1 MFPWLFNY
9 APQYQLPW
17 SGNWA
22 QTIDPDTS
30 FFSSIKPGAG
40 VGEIERKAT
49 DVASYGSQLGWLAEI
64 LLANDVDERGVP
76 TVSAEDVASA
86 RLKLRTAYKKI
97 RQIKEQNQADVR
109 QSALTALERLR
120 TSDPAGY
127 SLVLRMAALEA
138 PAAEAS
144 GALTSATKAIARR
157 NRTSP

>member
-30 FFSSIKPGAG
+30 FFANIKPGAG

-49 DVASYGSQLGWLAEI
+49 DVASYGSQLGWLTEI
-64 LLANDVDERGVP
+64 LLTDDVDEHGVP
-76 TVSAEDVASA
+76 TVTPEDAASA

-97 RQIKEQNQADVR
+97 RQIKEESRADVR
-109 QSALTALERLR
+109 QSAVAALERLR
-120 TSDPAGY
+120 KSDPAGY
-127 SLVLRMAALEA
+127 AVVLRMAALEA
-138 PAAEAS
+138 PVAQAKVAVAPAAES
-144 GALTSATKAIARR
+144 IARR
-157 NRTSP
+157 K

>member
-17 SGNWA
+17 SGNWS

-49 DVASYGSQLGWLAEI
+49 DVASYGSQLGWLTEI
-64 LLANDVDERGVP
+64 LLADDADEHGVA
-76 TVSAEDVASA
+76 TVTPEDAASA

-97 RQIKEQNQADVR
+97 RQIKEESRADMR

-120 TSDPAGY
+120 KSDPAGY
-127 SLVLRMAALEA
+127 AAVLRMAVLEA
-138 PAAEAS
+138 PAAEAQV
-144 GALTSATKAIARR
+144 AVAPAAIALGRR
-157 NRTSP
+157 K